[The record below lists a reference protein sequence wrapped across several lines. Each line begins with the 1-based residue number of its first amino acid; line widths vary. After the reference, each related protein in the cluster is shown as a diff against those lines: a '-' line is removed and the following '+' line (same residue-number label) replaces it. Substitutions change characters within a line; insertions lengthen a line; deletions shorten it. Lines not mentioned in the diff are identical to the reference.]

1 MSGTGQ
7 VRHIHVAPAD
17 GEPLMARDQVTLVEG
32 KGIEG
37 DRYFG
42 RGRPAKNLTLVEEE
56 KLRAACDEIGVTYA
70 PGCSRR
76 NVTVTGVD
84 LNALVGR
91 TFRLGEAVLQGD
103 ELCEPCGLMESCI
116 GIGARDALVHK
127 AGLRAR
133 ILRGATIGIGDAVGA
148 PTEEVTPGEGS

>member
-1 MSGTGQ
+1 MSGSGQ
-7 VRHIHVAPAD
+7 VVHIHVTHAD
-17 GEPLMARDQVTLVEG
+17 GEPLERRDEVTLVTG
-32 KGIEG
+32 QGIDG

-42 RGRPAKNLTLVEEE
+42 RGRGAKNVTLVEEE
-56 KLRAACDEIGVTYA
+56 KLRAACDEIGVDYA

-91 TFRLGEAVLQGD
+91 TFRLGDAVLEGQ
-103 ELCEPCGLMESCI
+103 ELCEPCGLMETSI
-116 GIGARDALVHK
+116 GTGAREALGHK

-133 ILRGATIGIGDAVGA
+133 IVEGATVRVGDAVGA
-148 PTEEVTPGEGS
+148 PVEKIAGEDA